1 MATGVFGVDGQYDF
15 MRATFTD
22 GSNVPRMPPMRVGGG
37 TYWRNDSWFVRMGL
51 LHAFGQSDL
60 GVNDTPTA
68 GYNLL
73 KMEISNKQYWQNSP
87 WGATELTTGLV
98 GDNLL
103 GVDVR
108 NSVQFHKDE
117 ILMPGRSIKFFVNAK
132 FDGVPPPNKPAFDY
146 SNAPLRIPPIFKA
159 PVLTAWSWVGPY
171 IGANIGYSFGKSRTD
186 AVFSD
191 FTTGVPL
198 LAAASSDN
206 LNGGVGGI
214 QGGYNWQWGNWV
226 GGIEADARISGQGAT
241 PSYVCP
247 GAVCNPA
254 IAEFDAPVTAT
265 FDQGHRLNSFGT
277 LRGRFGTTITP
288 EVMAYVTG
296 GLAVGS
302 IRSTVRLSGTG
313 FDADGN
319 PGAVSNSF
327 SVLTQK
333 AGWTAGAGLE
343 GRLFGNVTGKVE
355 SLYTDF
361 GTISASITEFI
372 QRDADHIVEQCAH
385 HRQHQIHAS
394 GSTISSSRR
403 WRCTPHRPAP
413 ARRRCTRHRRP
424 TRRRSAPAWT
434 WAGFYVGGTIGY
446 GWGDSNTDT
455 AFGDPGSGAQLFAT
469 SASRKLDG
477 AVGVAQGGFN
487 WLVGEGG
494 RRSGN
499 RPGLLQVQRARMKTV
514 LPRRNVAIPVSSA
527 SCRISSVQ
535 AVSEQ
540 GQKLEWFATL
550 RGRLGATVTPGAAAY
565 VTGGLAV
572 GEVMTAGTV
581 FEFDGDGDQVSTI
594 VSSHNTKAGWTAG
607 GGIESRLIGNWT
619 GKLEYLYLD
628 LGSITTVPAP
638 ATNSTMAVAFN
649 SRVTANIVRLG
660 VNYKFDPNDV
670 WPGF

>member
-1 MATGVFGVDGQYDF
+1 
-15 MRATFTD
+15 
-22 GSNVPRMPPMRVGGG
+22 
-37 TYWRNDSWFVRMGL
+37 
-51 LHAFGQSDL
+51 
-60 GVNDTPTA
+60 
-68 GYNLL
+68 
-73 KMEISNKQYWQNSP
+73 
-87 WGATELTTGLV
+87 
-98 GDNLL
+98 
-103 GVDVR
+103 
-108 NSVQFHKDE
+108 
-117 ILMPGRSIKFFVNAK
+117 MPGRSIKFFVNAK

-226 GGIEADARISGQGAT
+226 GGIEADAQISGQGAT

-355 SLYTDF
+355 YLYTDF
-361 GTISASITEFI
+361 GTISASVTNPFNATPITLSSN
-372 QRDADHIVEQCAH
+372 AHITDNIVRVGLNYKLIPAM
-385 HRQHQIHAS
+385 AVYA
-394 GSTISSSRR
+394 
-403 WRCTPHRPAP
+403 AP
-413 ARRRCTRHRRP
+413 AGSGAPAVYKAP
-424 TRRRSAPAWT
+424 TAYKAPVRSAWT

-446 GWGDSNTDT
+446 GWGNSNTDT
-455 AFGDPGSGAQLFAT
+455 AFSDPGSGAQLFAT

-477 AVGVAQGGFN
+477 AVGGAQGGYN
-487 WLVGEGG
+487 WLVGKVLAGVEADLNY
-494 RRSGN
+494 SG
-499 RPGLLQVQRARMKTV
+499 QRARMKAV
-514 LPRRNVAIPVSSA
+514 CPGEICNPGLIGVIPDP
-527 SCRISSVQ
+527 SVQ